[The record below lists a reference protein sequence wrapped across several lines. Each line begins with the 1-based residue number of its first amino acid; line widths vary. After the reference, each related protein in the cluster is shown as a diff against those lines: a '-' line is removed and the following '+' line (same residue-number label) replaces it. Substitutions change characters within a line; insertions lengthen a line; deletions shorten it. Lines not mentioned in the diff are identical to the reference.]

1 MGLDL
6 CCGSVSIRVGSY
18 TSVHRVRNF
27 LIESLIRYLEITS
40 EGKST
45 DNVYDLV
52 DFNAKKDLL
61 SLLKRVIINGEIDY
75 NYLSEITPELS
86 LLNLNGFTCFI
97 NHSDCDGM
105 IDSFDAS
112 EFIKTLNIVENYM
125 NKEVYFEDN
134 QFYLKNIFIESS
146 ETGDDIVFC

>member
-27 LIESLIRYLEITS
+27 LIESLIKYLEITS

-52 DFNAKKDLL
+52 DFNAKKELL
-61 SLLKRVIINGEIDY
+61 SMVKLITII
-75 NYLSEITPELS
+75 
-86 LLNLNGFTCFI
+86 
-97 NHSDCDGM
+97 
-105 IDSFDAS
+105 
-112 EFIKTLNIVENYM
+112 
-125 NKEVYFEDN
+125 
-134 QFYLKNIFIESS
+134 
-146 ETGDDIVFC
+146 